1 MNRQNNLFQKIE
13 KYILADYR
21 SNGCLSEKFDTYIEK
36 YKEIYEANVNTEK
49 TKLLSLIC
57 ESLLHVDDKDK
68 LKELIDKYCS
78 VDEIKNLLQQI
89 VVSNNN
95 TLDLIK
101 CHFES
106 NEILILKTLSNVF
119 EFLLNEF
126 GIDENDV
133 YRIHQEGNACVK
145 YVISTYII
153 EMMKLFYHIVNDDD
167 KNNNNNNKGKRK
179 QKTPRHHRQ
188 PKPKRQRKGKKDE
201 EMNEEKAV
209 LEDEEKKHNSKEK
222 VSKSIKNQVDDDKS
236 YIYNNNNDNNHNS
249 FFHTG
254 DNNNNNNNNDY
265 DDEKEEEEEEE
276 VEQQQQRQRK
286 NLCHL
291 IEKYIHDLVNWLGKE
306 NITKNE
312 NEIILYI
319 MTPVTRKY

>member
-167 KNNNNNNKGKRK
+167 KNNNNNKGKRK

-291 IEKYIHDLVNWLGKE
+291 IEKFIHDLVNWLGKE

>member
-89 VVSNNN
+89 IVSNNN

-167 KNNNNNNKGKRK
+167 KNNNNNKGKRK

-249 FFHTG
+249 FFNTG
-254 DNNNNNNNNDY
+254 DNNNNNNNDY

>member
-89 VVSNNN
+89 IVSNNN

-167 KNNNNNNKGKRK
+167 KNNNNNKGKRK

-254 DNNNNNNNNDY
+254 DNNNNNNNDY

>member
-89 VVSNNN
+89 IVSNNN

-167 KNNNNNNKGKRK
+167 KNNNNNKGKRK

-276 VEQQQQRQRK
+276 VEQPQQRQRK